1 MWAGRIRVVF
11 RQYMRGGLAHY
22 LAVQA
27 LHLATLA
34 ACMGGSYAL
43 CAKMPGGWLGLV
55 PRILIV
61 LIVPNVLNLA
71 VYAWGKDAA
80 YLRQYGGKVAK
91 KLLKK

>member
-1 MWAGRIRVVF
+1 
-11 RQYMRGGLAHY
+11 
-22 LAVQA
+22 
-27 LHLATLA
+27 
-34 ACMGGSYAL
+34 
-43 CAKMPGGWLGLV
+43 MPGGWLGLV

>member
-1 MWAGRIRVVF
+1 
-11 RQYMRGGLAHY
+11 
-22 LAVQA
+22 
-27 LHLATLA
+27 
-34 ACMGGSYAL
+34 MGGSYAL

-80 YLRQYGGKVAK
+80 FFTMRQYGGKVAK